1 MQPDHASKAKQDLTS
16 QLRAFTPVMND
27 PTGESLPSTSLS
39 EQVIQA
45 KVIMIGETH
54 GEAAEE
60 IGKLVNALASQ
71 YLSKKEGKIKL
82 LVEGDVEK
90 RAEYI
95 ASLPSAYRDHIQIS
109 SWDTDLSKEVLDSF
123 FNKVVSRFHVRVCQA
138 FMNYLSGPSTESRKK
153 IKKIFHHLTFAQI
166 SGWMEKE
173 SPPSLR
179 PSIEG
184 YLDDLKPHLMDLQSQ
199 ANQKEETLDFL
210 TSLNLYLRIFH
221 KMVKEIVIQATPQ
234 RNMKMVENIQTSLS
248 SADKVI
254 VIAGKSHLFGPDT
267 FSERERLF
275 IKEGIQVVEESLSQ
289 QEASYII
296 LKAPSPF
303 DTSAETDDLI
313 KPQSI
318 PPEWLDEPI
327 VPEKGKLK
335 EQEKDKPKPQPSSVS
350 ATSSPSLSQVDGD
363 MSWKGKLQA
372 SKAKA
377 LAISSQD
384 AIRQALKFNIEK
396 LKTVNNREFLALQ
409 FKGSFKAIWG
419 EIMKKHSIATEDD
432 VILAELL
439 TITVEKLIELKS
451 S

>member
-1 MQPDHASKAKQDLTS
+1 MQPDYASKAKQDLTN
-16 QLRAFTPVMND
+16 QLRVFTPVMND
-27 PTGESLPSTSLS
+27 RAGESLPSTSLP
-39 EQVIQA
+39 EQVIEA

-71 YLSKKEGKIKL
+71 YLSEKEGKIKL

-90 RAEYI
+90 RAKYI

-109 SWDTDLSKEVLDSF
+109 SWDTDLSKEVLNSF
-123 FNKVVSRFHVRVCQA
+123 FNQVVSRFHANVCQA
-138 FMNYLSGPSTESRKK
+138 FMNYLSNPSTENRKT
-153 IKKIFHHLTFAQI
+153 IMDILRRLTFAQI
-166 SGWMEKE
+166 PGWMEKE

-184 YLDDLKPHLMDLQSQ
+184 YLDDLKPHLIDLQSH
-199 ANQKEETLDFL
+199 ADQKEETLGFL
-210 TSLNLYLRIFH
+210 SSLNFYLETFYR
-221 KMVKEIVIQATPQ
+221 MVKEITIQATPQ

-267 FSERERLF
+267 FSERERLS
-275 IKEGIQVVEESLSQ
+275 IKEGIQIMEESLSQ
-289 QEASYII
+289 QQTSYII
-296 LKAPSPF
+296 LNAPSPF
-303 DTSAETDDLI
+303 DTTAETDDLI

-318 PPEWLDEPI
+318 PPEWLEEPI
-327 VPEKGKLK
+327 VSEKGKQK
-335 EQEKDKPKPQPSSVS
+335 EQEKDEPKPQPSSVS
-350 ATSSPSLSQVDGD
+350 GASSPSLSPTGD
-363 MSWKGKLQA
+363 VSWREKLQA

-377 LAISSQD
+377 SATSSQD

-396 LKTVNNREFLALQ
+396 LKTVNDRESLALQ

-419 EIMKKHSIATEDD
+419 EIMRKHSIAMEDD
-432 VILAELL
+432 VILADLL

>member
-1 MQPDHASKAKQDLTS
+1 MQPDYASKAKQDLTS
-16 QLRAFTPVMND
+16 QLRAFTPVMQD
-27 PTGESLPSTSLS
+27 LAGESLPSTSLS
-39 EQVIQA
+39 EQVIEA

-71 YLSKKEGKIKL
+71 YLSEKEGKIKL

-109 SWDTDLSKEVLDSF
+109 SWDTDLSKEVLNSF
-123 FNKVVSRFHVRVCQA
+123 FNEVVSRFHVSVCQA
-138 FMNYLSGPSTESRKK
+138 FMNYLSDPSTENRKT
-153 IKKIFHHLTFAQI
+153 IMDILRRLTFTQI
-166 SGWMEKE
+166 PGWMEKE

-184 YLDDLKPHLMDLQSQ
+184 YLDDLKPHLIDLQSQ
-199 ANQKEETLDFL
+199 ANQKEETLGFL
-210 TSLNLYLRIFH
+210 SSLNFYLETFH
-221 KMVKEIVIQATPQ
+221 TMVKEIVIQATPQ
-234 RNMKMVENIQTSLS
+234 RNMRMVENIQTSLS

-267 FSERERLF
+267 FSEREKLS
-275 IKEGIQVVEESLSQ
+275 IKEGIQIMEESLSQ
-289 QEASYII
+289 QQTSYII
-296 LKAPSPF
+296 LNAPSPF

-327 VPEKGKLK
+327 VPGKGKLK

-350 ATSSPSLSQVDGD
+350 ATSSPSLSHVDGD
-363 MSWKGKLQA
+363 TSWKGKLRA

-396 LKTVNNREFLALQ
+396 LKTVDDRKSLALQ

-419 EIMKKHSIATEDD
+419 EIIKKHSIATEDD

-439 TITVEKLIELKS
+439 TITVRKLIELKS